1 VKNQK
6 ASQNK
11 KLINLQKK
19 PNQKNLNKIKV
30 MQNQKNLLRKGKK
43 LRKVQKQ
50 IRNQRLDKI

>member
-6 ASQNK
+6 VSQNK
-11 KLINLQKK
+11 KPINLQKK